1 MQTGYTSYPD
11 PATMPDPNAGGGDT
25 NVLVAIVLI
34 ALLLGFGVL
43 LIGMLVRAFWLIAR
57 PHEALILSGK
67 QHRAQDGVTLG
78 YRVVQQGNSA
88 FRVPVLE
95 RVDRM
100 DMRLLPIDLV
110 VANAYSTGN
119 IPLQIHAIANVKI
132 HSNPVIIR
140 NAIERFLGR
149 NVREIEAVAKQ
160 TLEGAV
166 REVVATLTP
175 EQVNEDRLLFAQ
187 KLMETADDDLM
198 KLGLHLDTLKIQHV
212 ADNTGYLDSIGR
224 PQIAAAL
231 RDAENAENLAA
242 QEITLSQSTA
252 TQTAEM
258 AKTDADKALLTKR
271 NDLRR
276 ITAELEGNAAAVER
290 EAEVAAK
297 TARAVAERDLQS
309 MRASLEERRLQ
320 AEVVIPAEAQRAAAA
335 IMAIAEAAPTVENG
349 AATVEV
355 LRLMTEAWK
364 AMGPQAKELYIIQH
378 IEAILAPVIE
388 PLTKV
393 TVDEIHVLDQGDGLG
408 LSNYVKSYPHM
419 VASVLRALSETTGI
433 DVPAILSGDAPRT
446 SGKAGV

>member
-1 MQTGYTSYPD
+1 MQTPYGTYPATTPD
-11 PATMPDPNAGGGDT
+11 PAAAGDDGT
-25 NVLVAIVLI
+25 LAIVVLACVLTVAGLFLI
-34 ALLLGFGVL
+34 FM
-43 LIGMLVRAFWLIAR
+43 LIRAFWLIAR

-67 QHRAQDGVTLG
+67 EHVSHDGVKLG
-78 YRVVQQGNSA
+78 YRVVQGGNSA
-88 FRVPVLE
+88 FRIPVLE
-95 RVDRM
+95 RVQRM

-110 VANAYSTGN
+110 VQNAYSNGN

-140 NAIERFLGR
+140 NAIERFLGSPIR
-149 NVREIEAVAKQ
+149 QIEAVAKQ

-224 PQIAAAL
+224 PQIAGAL
-231 RDAENAENLAA
+231 RDAENAENLAN
-242 QEITLSQSTA
+242 QEITLAQSQA
-252 TQTAEM
+252 TQVAEM
-258 AKTDADKALLTKR
+258 AKTEAEKALLTKR

-276 ITAELEGNAAAVER
+276 IIGELEGNAASVER
-290 EAEVAAK
+290 EAEAAAK

-309 MRASLEERRLQ
+309 MRATLEERRLQ
-320 AEVVIPAEAQRAAAA
+320 ADVVIPAEAQRAAAA

-349 AATVEV
+349 LATAEV
-355 LRLMTEAWK
+355 LRLMTESWK
-364 AMGPQAKELYIIQH
+364 AMGPQAKELYVIQH
-378 IEAILAPVIE
+378 IESILTPVIE

-393 TVDEIHVLDQGDGLG
+393 AVDEIHILDQGDGSG
-408 LSNYVKSYPHM
+408 LSSYVKSYPQM
-419 VASVLRALSETTGI
+419 VASVLRAVSETTGV
-433 DVPAILSGDAPRT
+433 DVPAVLAGDAGR